1 MYSKQYN
8 RISLYDLIF
17 YSKYKNYNRL
27 LFKFKFIYE
36 LNSILHVIWLQTI
49 CKLCKLKF
57 KIYKMKFI
65 KI

>member
-27 LFKFKFIYE
+27 SFKFKFIYE
-36 LNSILHVIWLQTI
+36 LNSILHGWFGSKQYVS
-49 CKLCKLKF
+49 
-57 KIYKMKFI
+57 YVN
-65 KI
+65 